1 METVSGEAV
10 SFSFALLASSF
21 RLMLPTM
28 LSLEDMR
35 MRANG
40 FMAARAWG
48 LRAAVHS
55 CETNCWRMG
64 VWAALKAWVL
74 IERRALLE
82 APERSILAVA
92 AGYEWTGGSEEGQ
105 GTRMRRQ

>member
-1 METVSGEAV
+1 
-10 SFSFALLASSF
+10 
-21 RLMLPTM
+21 
-28 LSLEDMR
+28 

-55 CETNCWRMG
+55 CETNCWRKG
-64 VWAALKAWVL
+64 VWAALKAEVL

-82 APERSILAVA
+82 APERSIVTVA
-92 AGYEWTGGSEEGQ
+92 ARFEWTGGSEEVRGP
-105 GTRMRRQ
+105 GCDDSEEWRVGMRRASV

>member
-1 METVSGEAV
+1 M
-10 SFSFALLASSF
+10 SFSFAFLASSF

-55 CETNCWRMG
+55 CETNCWRKG
-64 VWAALKAWVL
+64 VWAALKAGVL

-82 APERSILAVA
+82 APERSIVAVA
-92 AGYEWTGGSEEGQ
+92 ARCEWTGGSEEGQ